1 MFPNFF
7 GYIFIHAIHPCIWIS
22 HRNIVILRDL
32 TARHISIL
40 LTRRSLEFAIVYIA
54 KIEDK
59 KRDDLND
66 HLSSEK
72 TYKNT
77 IFTLRASGRQG
88 RAQQPYHQE
97 GRISIWCIS
106 SSHRT
111 RPSNCLSTSWWRC
124 TCPDHSSRSRLLW
137 HRIPASRPYPD
148 HWCSFLLQ
156 MFP

>member
-7 GYIFIHAIHPCIWIS
+7 GYIFIHTIYPSFEFRIETCFY
-22 HRNIVILRDL
+22 RNIVILRDL

-97 GRISIWCIS
+97 GRISI
-106 SSHRT
+106 
-111 RPSNCLSTSWWRC
+111 
-124 TCPDHSSRSRLLW
+124 
-137 HRIPASRPYPD
+137 
-148 HWCSFLLQ
+148 
-156 MFP
+156 